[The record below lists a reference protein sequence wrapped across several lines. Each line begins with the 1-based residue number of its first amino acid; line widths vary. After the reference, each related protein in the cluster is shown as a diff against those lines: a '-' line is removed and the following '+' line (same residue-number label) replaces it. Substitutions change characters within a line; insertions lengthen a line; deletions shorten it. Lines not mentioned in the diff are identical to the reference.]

1 MNAHLEFNERFLN
14 KSKELINKDPVK
26 ENEKLYKV
34 AEETVKAMA
43 IAPDL
48 NEAKAAIKDGKWTT
62 TLLLNA
68 VDSISD

>member
-1 MNAHLEFNERFLN
+1 
-14 KSKELINKDPVK
+14 
-26 ENEKLYKV
+26 
-34 AEETVKAMA
+34 MA

-48 NEAKAAIKDGKWTT
+48 NEAKAAIKDSKWTT